1 MISCLSWIPE
11 VKKIVKGNHFYKI
24 IKKIYVWFYDNIF
37 TKGISTWKLIFLA
50 KNLLYPVRTC
60 LWPIYQG
67 MAYTI

>member
-11 VKKIVKGNHFYKI
+11 VKKIVKGNHFYKM
-24 IKKIYVWFYDNIF
+24 IKKFYVWFYDNIF
-37 TKGISTWKLIFLA
+37 TKGISTWKLIFRA

-60 LWPIYQG
+60 LWAIYQG